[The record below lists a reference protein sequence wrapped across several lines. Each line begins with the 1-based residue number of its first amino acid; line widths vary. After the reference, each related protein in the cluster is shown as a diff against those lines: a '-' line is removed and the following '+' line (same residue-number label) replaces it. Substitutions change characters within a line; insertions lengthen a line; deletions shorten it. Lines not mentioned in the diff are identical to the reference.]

1 MNLAEIL
8 TANPPLFAGV
18 VGLFGLLVGSFLN
31 VVIYRLPIMLEREWK
46 DSSWSLLWGGM
57 PQAPGPAA
65 DRFDLTVPRSAC
77 PSCGTQITALQN
89 VPVLSWLIL
98 GGKCA
103 ACRVRI
109 PARYPVIEGVTGILS
124 AAVAWQFGFTLDCAG
139 ALLLTWAL
147 IALTVIDFDT
157 MLLPDSITLP
167 LLWVGLAVSLINPDS
182 AIFAAPRDAIVGA
195 IAGYLSLWTVYQGF
209 KLATGKEGMGY
220 GDFKL
225 LAALGA
231 WLGWQ
236 MLLPIIILSAA
247 IGLIAA
253 VGMMVFRSH
262 DRQVPIPFGPYLST
276 AGFVAM
282 MWGPQLLDAY
292 MGVAGLR

>member
-1 MNLAEIL
+1 MNVAEIL

-109 PARYPVIEGVTGILS
+109 PARYPVIEGVTGHSL
-124 AAVAWQFGFTLDCAG
+124 GRRR
-139 ALLLTWAL
+139 
-147 IALTVIDFDT
+147 
-157 MLLPDSITLP
+157 
-167 LLWVGLAVSLINPDS
+167 LAVRI
-182 AIFAAPRDAIVGA
+182 
-195 IAGYLSLWTVYQGF
+195 Y
-209 KLATGKEGMGY
+209 
-220 GDFKL
+220 
-225 LAALGA
+225 
-231 WLGWQ
+231 
-236 MLLPIIILSAA
+236 
-247 IGLIAA
+247 
-253 VGMMVFRSH
+253 
-262 DRQVPIPFGPYLST
+262 
-276 AGFVAM
+276 
-282 MWGPQLLDAY
+282 
-292 MGVAGLR
+292 AGLRRRAAADMGVDRTDRHRFRHAAAA